1 MTFRNAFTTFTLVV
15 AVFCPAMRAQEQEK
29 VEPPIV
35 RRPSLGVRF
44 VYIGSPGFET
54 FGAQQSTTK
63 PIADYTYSAST
74 SKGRLRVSPNLEY
87 RLTPRISL
95 GLEFLFEHAEYKQTT
110 QIRSGTKDPN
120 ASTDTR
126 PVTTTT
132 ETTRSSYWE
141 LPFMARYYRLRR
153 SGILSKAYIAGGA
166 AYRHIG
172 NVRSGTEYQNADGTT
187 DYNEI
192 AATRAS
198 TNQVGFGGGI
208 GIRFVD
214 DFRIKITPELRII
227 RWLGHSFEGPSYRS
241 APYQYAATL
250 GFSF

>member
-1 MTFRNAFTTFTLVV
+1 MTLRNSFTIFAIAV
-15 AVFCPAMRAQEQEK
+15 AAFCPAMRAQEK
-29 VEPPIV
+29 DDKPIV

-44 VYIGSPGFET
+44 VYIGSRGFDT
-54 FGAQQSTTK
+54 FGAQKSTTK
-63 PIADYTYSAST
+63 PIADYNYSAST
-74 SKGRLRVSPNLEY
+74 SKGRLRISPNVEY

-95 GLEFLFEHAEYKQTT
+95 GLEFLFEHAQYTQTT
-110 QIRSGTKDPN
+110 EERSGKKDSN

-126 PVTTTT
+126 PVTTTK
-132 ETTRSSYWE
+132 ETTKGSYWE
-141 LPFMARYYRLRR
+141 LPLMARYYGLRQY
-153 SGILSKAYIAGGA
+153 GILSKVYVAGGA

-172 NVRSGTEYQNADGTT
+172 NVRTGTEYQNADGTT

-192 AATRAS
+192 PATPTS

-214 DFRIKITPELRII
+214 DYRIKISPELRII